1 MFDFD
6 AVDQVVVIGVG
17 GYGVRRVSQ
26 LEKYARSANRN
37 VCVKFVVMDTD
48 AQCIA
53 QSEVPEKYVIGDS
66 GFPVGF
72 DDNRQ
77 ISKKEEDQIHD
88 IIDKYW
94 MASNWNNILIIG
106 GLGGATFGTLATK
119 AAEWTMVRG
128 LAGAV
133 IARDVIDSEVPMKA
147 RNRDKTVAWFA
158 DEPTLSLLV
167 LPNKAPIDLNN

>member
-6 AVDQVVVIGVG
+6 AFDQAVVIGVG

-26 LEKYARSANRN
+26 MEKHAKPTNRN

-77 ISKKEEDQIHD
+77 ISKKAEDQIHD

-94 MASNWNNILIIG
+94 NDSVRNNILIIG

-119 AAEWTMVRG
+119 VAEWTMVRG
-128 LAGAV
+128 LPGAV
-133 IARDVIDSEVPMKA
+133 IARDVIDYEAPMKA
-147 RNRDKTVAWFA
+147 RNRDKTVALFA
-158 DEPTLSLLV
+158 DDPIFPLIV
-167 LPNKAPIDLNN
+167 LPNKAPIDLNY